1 MKTRALI
8 LALLLL
14 GITFQATGV
23 AAQEL
28 PPRAFFV
35 DASGRVRV
43 QVTSSPDHYYVLYF
57 REDLPSGPEHAVSM
71 ALGQEGMTTLTEP
84 LSAYPQA
91 HYRVV
96 QYPLA
101 DPGDIDGDGI
111 DDLEEFANV
120 GRLGP
125 FNPAAAIAFVDGAVA
140 IPDRTTFEALS
151 YEGEE
156 VLIDGHL
163 KDLEFVKFYLLDT
176 NTANPKVYFMNTVTH
191 RAHGR
196 FASTI
201 GIPSGGRGR
210 PTPGQ
215 MRGEIVYHPKVVSPS
230 GSLGVYRFEFEPNDS
245 YAFADVQKGYELL
258 AKNMPLLQNNLAYY
272 PMPNAALPRYRQEKA
287 LYDASRVKIILD
299 EDIYADTTY
308 IPLNVAEGYGL
319 LTVMDPN
326 ARPNARDIV
335 IYEALPNEMPRVGG
349 IITTVPQTPL
359 SHVNLRAIQ
368 DHVPNAY
375 IAGAVTNPAIAP
387 LIGKHV
393 YYRVRADG
401 YELRESTLAEV
412 EAHYAGLRPAEPQVP
427 VRDLSAT
434 DIAPLDAIGFEH
446 WTRFGVKAANVAAM
460 RDFGFPEGTVPD
472 GFAVPFSFYDAFMQ
486 HNSFYERVHALL
498 EDPAFLGDYDVQE
511 ARLKKLRDDIEDADM
526 PPSMLTALAG
536 MQASFPV
543 GQPIRCRSST
553 NNEDLPGFSGAGL
566 YDSFTHN
573 PDEGHIAKSIKQVYA
588 STWTFRAFDERQ
600 FYRVDHFMT
609 AMGVLVHANYEG
621 EAANGVGVSTDPI
634 YQTRGTYYLN
644 TQVGENLVTNPD
656 ALSVPEEI
664 LLGAAEG
671 SGYTIVR
678 PSNQVAD
685 GAQLLSETHLEEMRR
700 YLGVIH
706 AEFKKLYGASADAT
720 FAMEI
725 EYKITGDDVLE
736 IKQARPWLSGD
747 TPEPGVTPTQSP
759 PDPTPAPPSPT
770 PAIPPTQA
778 APGHRIFLPSVRNT
792 DHGA

>member
-1 MKTRALI
+1 VKTLPPV

-14 GITFQATGV
+14 AFLTSGAL
-23 AAQEL
+23 AQEL
-28 PPRAFFV
+28 QPSAFFV
-35 DASGRVRV
+35 DVTGRVRV
-43 QVTSSPDHYYVLYF
+43 QVPSTPEHYYVLYF

-71 ALGQEGMTTLTEP
+71 ALGQEGTTTLTEP

-96 QYPLA
+96 QYPLS

-111 DDLEEFANV
+111 DDVEEFANL

-125 FNPAAAIAFVDGAVA
+125 LNPSAEIALVDGAVT
-140 IPDRTTFEALS
+140 IPDRATFETLS
-151 YEGEE
+151 YEGTE
-156 VLIDGHL
+156 VLIDEHL

-176 NTANPKVYFMNTVTH
+176 NTTNPKVYFMNTVTH

-201 GIPSGGRGR
+201 GIPGGGRGR
-210 PTPGQ
+210 GVPGQ
-215 MRGEIVYHPKVVSPS
+215 MRGEIVYHPKVMSPS
-230 GSLGVYRFEFEPNDS
+230 GSLGVYRFEFEPNDN
-245 YAFADVQKGYELL
+245 YAFADVQLGYELL
-258 AKNMPLLQNNLAYY
+258 AKNMPLLKNDFAYY
-272 PMPNAALPRYRQEKA
+272 PMPNAALPRYLREKA
-287 LYDASRVKIILD
+287 LYDASRVKVILD

-326 ARPNARDIV
+326 ARPNPRDIV
-335 IYEALPNEMPRVGG
+335 VYEALPNEMPRVGG

-368 DHVPNAY
+368 DGVPNAY
-375 IAGAVTNPAIAP
+375 IAGALQDPAIAP

-393 YYRVRADG
+393 YYRVAADG
-401 YELRESTLAEV
+401 YVLREATLAEV
-412 EAHYAGLRPAEPQVP
+412 EAHHAARRPAEPQTP

-434 DIAPLDAIGFEH
+434 DIAPLDDIGFEH

-460 RDFGFPEGTVPD
+460 LDFDLPEGTIPD
-472 GFAVPFSFYDAFMQ
+472 GFAVPFYFYDAFMT
-486 HNSFYERVHALL
+486 HNGFYDQVRALL
-498 EDPAFLGDYDVQE
+498 DDPAFLGDYDVQE
-511 ARLKKLRDDIEDADM
+511 ARLEDLRDDIEDGEM
-526 PPSMLTALAG
+526 PQLLLDALAA

-543 GQPIRCRSST
+543 DQPIRVRSST

-566 YDSFTHN
+566 YDSYTHN
-573 PDEGHIAKSIKQVYA
+573 PDEGHIATSIKQVYA

-600 FYRVDHFMT
+600 FYRVDHFAT

-621 EAANGVGVSTDPI
+621 EAANGVGVTTDPI
-634 YQTRGTYYLN
+634 YGTSGTYYLN

-656 ALSVPEEI
+656 ALSIPEEV

-685 GAQLLSETHLEEMRR
+685 GAQILSEAHLASMRR

-706 AEFKKLYGASADAT
+706 AEFQRLYQATADAA
-720 FAMEI
+720 FAMEV
-725 EYKITGDDVLE
+725 EYKITADDVLE
-736 IKQARPWLSGD
+736 IKQARPWLSD
-747 TPEPGVTPTQSP
+747 AAPEPGVTPTQGAP
-759 PDPTPAPPSPT
+759 GTTPETPEPTRAPASPT
-770 PAIPPTQA
+770 PTTGA
-778 APGHRIFLPSVRNT
+778 AHGHRIYLPSLLRR
-792 DHGA
+792 